1 MKEISETWK
10 TDPGKLICNSKNYTR
25 RNQNIKKKN
34 K

>member
-10 TDPGKLICNSKNYTR
+10 VDPGKLICNSKNYTR
-25 RNQNIKKKN
+25 RKQNIKKKN